1 MGLFF
6 IKSGVKLISQIP
18 DSELVN
24 SYVKQ
29 LTEISDKLQDSMVQK
44 QYIPESDKQYLNE
57 IKVKETDTTNTPSDF

>member
-6 IKSGVKLISQIP
+6 IKSGIKLISQLP

-29 LTEISDKLQDSMVQK
+29 LTELSDKLQNSMIQK
-44 QYIPESDKQYLNE
+44 QYIPESDKQYLDE
-57 IKVKETDTTNTPSDF
+57 IKVEKTDTTNTPQDF